1 MSPENIEKEAMDII
15 VRKKTLIEKEKE
27 IKFMLDY
34 RFGLGTYDIE
44 FGDVV
49 TLPTYKGTGQVINED
64 YRIDVIQEIP
74 EMMLKDSKSKFIDDS
89 AGSGNFLLALQTELS
104 KYHSLSHI
112 NDNMLYAIELMEDN
126 HAEMCKR
133 VGVPVDHPHFVCA
146 NALEYDCSFGEPVA
160 LENHL
165 GKMEDKKPYVVQ
177 PVKHESSQA
186 APLF

>member
-1 MSPENIEKEAMDII
+1 MKRNEHNKSVGSKIERSDERINATSEVFTPME
-15 VRKKTLIEKEKE
+15 VC
-27 IKFMLDY
+27 IK
-34 RFGLGTYDIE
+34 I
-44 FGDVV
+44 
-49 TLPTYKGTGQVINED
+49 
-64 YRIDVIQEIP
+64 IQEIP

-89 AGSGNFLLALQTELS
+89 AGSGNFLLSLQTELS

-165 GKMEDKKPYVVQ
+165 GKMENKKPYVVQ

-186 APLF
+186 VLPF